1 MHIEYRR
8 ILFTSGK
15 EKTKADM
22 NLKYMK
28 FGDGP
33 KNMVILPGLSLRP
46 VTDAPQGVIAAY
58 NIFSEEF
65 TVYLF
70 DYREEPETDLKIE
83 DMAKD
88 VADALN
94 ELEVKDIYLYGVS
107 LGGMVAQSLSVQYP
121 DLVKKLVLCSTVS
134 KVDETTTT
142 VRWKEYAQKKDIISL
157 IDVFMKDVYT
167 KEFYEKGIDIMI
179 SMYKNL
185 SDEDLKDLVIRL
197 NAVKDF
203 DIRAKLNEIRIPV
216 LVLGSKADHVFSYEQ
231 MKETS
236 DILGCESYFYE
247 GYSHAVYDEAKDIK
261 EKIFDFFLK

>member
-1 MHIEYRR
+1 
-8 ILFTSGK
+8 
-15 EKTKADM
+15 M
-22 NLKYMK
+22 NIKYMK

-167 KEFYEKGIDIMI
+167 KEFY
-179 SMYKNL
+179 
-185 SDEDLKDLVIRL
+185 
-197 NAVKDF
+197 
-203 DIRAKLNEIRIPV
+203 
-216 LVLGSKADHVFSYEQ
+216 
-231 MKETS
+231 
-236 DILGCESYFYE
+236 
-247 GYSHAVYDEAKDIK
+247 
-261 EKIFDFFLK
+261 

>member
-8 ILFTSGK
+8 ILLTSGK

-58 NIFSEEF
+58 NIFSKEF

-70 DYREEPETDLKIE
+70 DYREEPETDLKIK

-134 KVDETTTT
+134 KVDEKTTT

-236 DILGCESYFYE
+236 DILGFESYFYE
-247 GYSHAVYDEAKDIK
+247 GYAHAVYDEAKDIK